1 MNGAVDLAM
10 LYMIYSHSVITVNP
24 MIRFAHRML
33 VVFVCLFIELFYP
46 ILDIIPPIQIT
57 RFIMKRFEAY
67 LSQHLPQAPS
77 FHPMYEDAL
86 GVMLMAGGKRFRPML
101 LLSIVDAYE
110 PMLYDGAMSVALA
123 LEMFHT
129 YSLIHD
135 DLPAMDDAD
144 LRRGHKTLHK
154 RYDEVTAIL
163 AGDALN
169 TDAFLKIS
177 QAPLREDVKI
187 KLITLLA
194 QNGGGEGMVLGQAID
209 CYFENQPL
217 NIEQV
222 KVLHIN
228 KTAKL
233 IAASLQMGAVIV
245 GLDSKVQKALYDFG
259 IDLGLLFQIQDDIID
274 ETQSEE
280 EAGKPTGND
289 GDKNSF
295 VNLLGLEQTVV
306 EADTLAKDLQRRFE
320 TFDEKLKIALQP
332 LITQYLNRHKD

>member
-1 MNGAVDLAM
+1 M
-10 LYMIYSHSVITVNP
+10 
-24 MIRFAHRML
+24 
-33 VVFVCLFIELFYP
+33 
-46 ILDIIPPIQIT
+46 Q
-57 RFIMKRFEAY
+57 RFETY
-67 LSQHLPQAPS
+67 LAQNLPHVPS
-77 FHPMYEDAL
+77 FHPVYEDAL
-86 GVMLMAGGKRFRPML
+86 GVMLVAGGKRFRPML

-110 PMLYDGAMSVALA
+110 PMLYNSALPVALA

-144 LRRGHKTLHK
+144 LRRGHETLHK

-169 TDAFLKIS
+169 TDAFLRIA

-187 KLITLLA
+187 KLVTLLA

-209 CYFENQPL
+209 CYFENKPL
-217 NIEQV
+217 GIEEI
-222 KVLHIN
+222 KLLHTN

-245 GLDSKVQKALYDFG
+245 GLEKKVQDALYEFG

-274 ETQSEE
+274 ETQTEE
-280 EAGKPTGND
+280 EAGKTTGND
-289 GDKNSF
+289 ADKNSF
-295 VNLLGLEQTVV
+295 VNLLGLEKTVE

-320 TFDEKLKIALQP
+320 TFDTKLQHALQP
-332 LITQYLNRHKD
+332 LITKYLHRHNKG